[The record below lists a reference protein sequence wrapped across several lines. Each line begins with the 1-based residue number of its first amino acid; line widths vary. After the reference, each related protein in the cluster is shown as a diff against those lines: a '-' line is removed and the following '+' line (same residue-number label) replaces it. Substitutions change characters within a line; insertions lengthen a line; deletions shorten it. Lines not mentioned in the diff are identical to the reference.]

1 MSVSADLEGT
11 LRKLSDQIMQ
21 MGLGRARPLVA
32 LSFAFMLSSISLV
45 LPASAEQVVGWNPT
59 TSYPLSISG
68 HSCVASSGY
77 IYCVGG
83 LTFKNFPPDFQDSVY
98 YAQLTASGVGQW
110 SNTTRYPTL
119 IAGASCVAQGGF
131 IYCVG
136 GQTTFH
142 PPTIVD
148 SVYFAPLTA
157 SGVGPW
163 SKTTSYPVASWSDSC
178 AVSSGQIYCV
188 AGHTSPSALTNSS
201 GTVSYAEVSGA
212 GVGASTNTTSFPYPG
227 YAVSCK
233 ADTAYLY
240 CTGDKGFAKAPITR
254 SGLGAWS
261 SVGGQRPNGCS
272 TYDIIESGYLYCIGG
287 SDFRQLLTSV
297 YYDSVNSSGAADWV
311 RTLDYP
317 APISGEPCVTSNGF
331 VYCVAGETS
340 NGQRTNSV
348 YFSRIATPVGSGKPT
363 RSWVLEQGVR
373 LSLPGLAGFPA
384 GIQLSDGRVR
394 LYFCQLRSNSQVFDI
409 LSAISNDG
417 LKFNVEPGV
426 RINATGGNLADS
438 RSVCYPTIVKL
449 GDGTY
454 RLYFNGI
461 NSSNLTPVGPGA
473 NGMWRIYTAKSTD
486 GLVFTDFAA
495 AIDPGNPGWSSQ
507 NGDMKAAAPT
517 ARLLPDGRIRIY
529 YLGTGTGPGWPSGGV
544 RSERAVS
551 SDGVRF
557 SWEGAL
563 QFQTPQGPQAGA
575 PPLAHSWNLLPDRK
589 TILFLYS
596 EPNGPFRPNGF
607 YASYSADGLNFSSQ
621 IELFQAPPSFNQTAP
636 GSPTLAHQYLVPL
649 TDGSYRL
656 YFDTVTSAGQQNQ
669 DVIYSARWTPLLP
682 VKTDVE
688 YATTASGNSSVM
700 ITHNST
706 LNGFAFDQSSF
717 TISLSL
723 VGPLGFHGHARISFP
738 NALLGGSITVTR
750 NGSAVPFQ
758 INGTEIQTSLGLAY
772 EQSDYSFIQILGTT
786 SGSLT
791 KTTTSASLSSIST
804 STTPSSTP
812 VSSPSSLTVIYL
824 PLAAVGLAVLGSLA
838 IIIYRRRTG

>member
-1 MSVSADLEGT
+1 
-11 LRKLSDQIMQ
+11 

-32 LSFAFMLSSISLV
+32 LSFAFILSSVSLV

-59 TSYPLSISG
+59 TSYPLITSG
-68 HSCVASSGY
+68 HSCVTSSGY

-83 LTFKNFPPDFQDSVY
+83 LTFKNFPPDFHDSVY

-136 GQTTFH
+136 GQTTVH

-157 SGVGPW
+157 SGVGAW
-163 SKTTSYPVASWSDSC
+163 SKTTSYPLASWFDSC
-178 AVSSGQIYCV
+178 TVSSGQIYCV

-201 GTVSYAEVSGA
+201 GAVSYAEVSGA
-212 GVGASTNTTSFPYPG
+212 GVGAWTNTTSFPFPG

-233 ADTAYLY
+233 ADAAYLY

-261 SVGGQRPNGCS
+261 SAGGQLPHGCW

-287 SDFRQLLTSV
+287 NDFSRLLASV
-297 YYDSVNSSGAADWV
+297 YYAPVNSTGAADWV
-311 RTLDYP
+311 RTLGYP
-317 APISGEPCVTSNGF
+317 IPITSEPCVTSNGF

-348 YFSRIATPVGSGKPT
+348 YFSRIATPIGSVKPT
-363 RSWVLEQGVR
+363 RSWALDHGVR

-394 LYFCQLRSNSQVFDI
+394 LYFCQLRTNSQVSDI
-409 LSAISNDG
+409 LSVISNDG
-417 LKFNVEPGV
+417 LNFTVEPGV

-438 RSVCYPTIVKL
+438 RSVCYPTVVKL

-454 RLYFNGI
+454 RMYFNGI
-461 NSSNLTPVGPGA
+461 NSSNLTPFGPGA
-473 NGMWRIYTAKSTD
+473 SGMWRVFTAKSSD
-486 GLVFTDFAA
+486 GLAFTDFTA

-507 NGDMKAAAPT
+507 NGDMQAAAPT

-529 YLGTGTGPGWPSGGV
+529 YLGTGTGPGWPNGGV

-557 SWEGAL
+557 TWEGAL
-563 QFQTPQGPQAGA
+563 QFQTPQGPQAAA
-575 PPLAHSWNLLPDRK
+575 PPLAHSWNLLPDGK
-589 TILFLYS
+589 TIMFLYS

-607 YASYSADGLNFSSQ
+607 YASYSGDGLNFSSQ
-621 IELFQAPPSFNQTAP
+621 VELFQAPNSFNQTAP
-636 GSPTLAHQYLVPL
+636 GSPTLAHPYLVPL

-669 DVIYSARWTPLLP
+669 DVIYSAHWTPLLP

-688 YATTASGNSSVM
+688 YGATASGNYSVT

-706 LNGFAFDQSSF
+706 LNVFAFDQNSF

-723 VGPLGFHGHARISFP
+723 VGPLGFWGLAKISFP

-750 NGSAVPFQ
+750 NGSAIPFQ
-758 INGTEIQTSLGLAY
+758 MNRTDTQTSLGLTFG
-772 EQSDYSFIQILGTT
+772 QSDYSIIQILGTT

-791 KTTTSASLSSIST
+791 KTTASTSSSSVST
-804 STTPSSTP
+804 STALSSTR
-812 VSSPSSLTVIYL
+812 VSSPSSLTAFYL
-824 PLAAVGLAVLGSLA
+824 PLAAVGVAVAGSLA
-838 IIIYRRRTG
+838 IILYRRHKS